1 MTIYS
6 VTSLQPMY
14 TEQGL
19 CNGIMSVRPSLPAT
33 DSKTAAGGFAAERQT
48 GRRYRS
54 PAAGFLQQA
63 PPLSSKRVTVTDGV
77 GSTQTCLC
85 LKVRVKLRDLNAF
98 SLVDRNGPRRI
109 RMSLAGL
116 EGNHC

>member
-1 MTIYS
+1 
-6 VTSLQPMY
+6 
-14 TEQGL
+14 
-19 CNGIMSVRPSLPAT
+19 MSVRPSLPAT

-63 PPLSSKRVTVTDGV
+63 PPLSSKRVTVTGGV

-85 LKVRVKLRDLNAF
+85 L
-98 SLVDRNGPRRI
+98 
-109 RMSLAGL
+109 
-116 EGNHC
+116 